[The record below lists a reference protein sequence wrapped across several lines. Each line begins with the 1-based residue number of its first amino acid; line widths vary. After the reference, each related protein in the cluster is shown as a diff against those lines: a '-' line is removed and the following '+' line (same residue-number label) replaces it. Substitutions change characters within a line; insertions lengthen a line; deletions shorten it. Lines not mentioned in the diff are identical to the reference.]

1 MQGYFTHTSLQMTRF
16 YLFLAC
22 FDRYAISSSNAQI
35 RRFGKVT
42 VARRMVPIVMIFCWL
57 FFLKLSKILVC
68 YLINHHQY
76 ITVFIQYS

>member
-42 VARRMVPIVMIFCWL
+42 VARRMVPIVMIFC
-57 FFLKLSKILVC
+57 
-68 YLINHHQY
+68 
-76 ITVFIQYS
+76 